1 MKLRNWVPTRTLTL
15 VASTAIAAL
24 SLAANVVQAREIKV
38 GSYEPEGH
46 YLVQHVYI
54 PYLKE
59 IEKRTNGD
67 LTFKWFHGG
76 TLVKAPQT
84 IDGLKSGL
92 VDLVVTTGLFT
103 QESLFPATHVVNLPF
118 QFDSTVEANHV
129 FQKAYHSI
137 PEIQAEFEGL
147 VPLGFHVS
155 DFFNL
160 HIHKDVAPVKTLE
173 DLQKLEIGAFNKAGV
188 TYSELLGAT
197 PRNIKLE
204 DLYVSLQRKAIDGIW
219 FPTAPMIKWKMTDH
233 TSNHSLVGGPFVMIP
248 MTMSQQTWDSLTDEQ
263 REIFRSMENELT
275 NFTGA
280 IVDNRRQSSV
290 SKMEAR
296 GDNIIRLSDDEKAA
310 WVEKTQP
317 AYDIWMKTMDEKGID
332 GKAIMAKI
340 QEYTTEF
347 KGMEYTAADWWGN
360 SWQE

>member
-1 MKLRNWVPTRTLTL
+1 MNLRHLIPAIAVSVSALFAS
-15 VASTAIAAL
+15 VASAQ
-24 SLAANVVQAREIKV
+24 SKEIKV

-59 IEKRTNGD
+59 IEKRTNGE

-84 IDGLKSGL
+84 VDGLKSGL

-103 QESLFPATHVVNLPF
+103 QESLFPATHVINLPF

-129 FQKAYHSI
+129 FQKAYHNI

-160 HIHKDVAPVKTLE
+160 HIHKDVDAVETLE

-197 PRNIKLE
+197 PRNIPLE

-248 MTMSQQTWDSLTDEQ
+248 MTMSQKAWDGLTAEQ
-263 REIFRSMENELT
+263 QEIFRSMENELT

-280 IVDNRRQSSV
+280 IVDNRRASSV
-290 SKMEAR
+290 SKMEGR
-296 GDNIIRLSDDEKAA
+296 GDKIIKLSDEEKSK
-310 WVEKTQP
+310 WVEKTSP
-317 AYDIWMKTMDEKGID
+317 AYDIWMETMKEKGID
-332 GKAIMAKI
+332 GEALYTKI
-340 QEYTTEF
+340 KEYTAEF
-347 KGMEYTAADWWGN
+347 KGMEYTDADWWGD

>member
-1 MKLRNWVPTRTLTL
+1 MKLTNWMKTIAAMAATAFL
-15 VASTAIAAL
+15 VAPATE
-24 SLAANVVQAREIKV
+24 ARELKV
-38 GSYEPEGH
+38 GSYEPESH
-46 YLVQHVYI
+46 YLVEFAYKR
-54 PYLKE
+54 YFEE
-59 IEKRTNGD
+59 ITRRTNGE

-84 IDGLKSGL
+84 VDGLKSGL
-92 VDLVVTTGLFT
+92 VDVVVTTGIFT
-103 QESLFPATHVVNLPF
+103 QESLFPATHVMTLPF

-129 FQKAYHSI
+129 FQKMYHNI
-137 PEIQAEFEGL
+137 PEVQAEFEGL

-160 HIHKDVAPVKTLE
+160 HIHKDVEPVRTLE
-173 DLQKLEIGAFNKAGV
+173 DLQKLEIGAFSKSGV

-248 MTMSQQTWDSLTDEQ
+248 MTMAKPVWDSLTDEQ

-275 NFTGA
+275 NYTA
-280 IVDNRRQSSV
+280 ALVDNRRQSSV
-290 SKMEAR
+290 RKMEGR
-296 GDNIIRLSDDEKAA
+296 GDTIVRLSADEKAK
-310 WVEKTQP
+310 WVAQTKP
-317 AYDIWMKTMDEKGID
+317 AYDDWMKLMEEKGID
-332 GKAIMAKI
+332 GAALLAKVR
-340 QEYTTEF
+340 EYTTEF
-347 KGMEYTAADWWGN
+347 KGMDHTTADWWGDD
-360 SWQE
+360 WQE

>member
-1 MKLRNWVPTRTLTL
+1 MKLTNWMKTLA
-15 VASTAIAAL
+15 VSAAAAL
-24 SLAANVVQAREIKV
+24 VIAPDAWAKELKV
-38 GSYEPEGH
+38 GSYEPEAH
-46 YLVQHVYI
+46 YLVEFVYK

-59 IEKRTNGD
+59 VTRRTNGE

-84 IDGLKSGL
+84 VDGLKSGL
-92 VDLVVTTGLFT
+92 VDLVVTTGIFT
-103 QESLFPATHVVNLPF
+103 QESLFPTTHVMTLPF

-129 FQKAYHSI
+129 FQKMYHEI
-137 PEIQAEFEGL
+137 PEVQAEFEGL

-160 HIHKDVAPVKTLE
+160 HIHKDVDPVHTLE
-173 DLQKLEIGAFNKAGV
+173 DLQKLEIGAFSKSGV

-219 FPTAPMIKWKMTDH
+219 FPTAPLIKWKMTDH

-280 IVDNRRQSSV
+280 IVDNRRGSSV
-290 SKMEAR
+290 AKMEGR
-296 GDNIIRLSDDEKAA
+296 GDAIIRLVPEEKAK
-310 WVEKTQP
+310 WVAQTKP
-317 AYDIWMKTMDEKGID
+317 AYDAWLALMEEKGND
-332 GKAIMAKI
+332 GEAILAKV
-340 QEYTTEF
+340 QEFTAEF
-347 KGMEYTAADWWGN
+347 KGMDYTPADWWGDN
-360 SWQE
+360 WQE

>member
-1 MKLRNWVPTRTLTL
+1 MNLMKWIKALALY
-15 VASTAIAAL
+15 ATAPVLLAPAVWAL
-24 SLAANVVQAREIKV
+24 EIKV

-59 IEKRTNGD
+59 IEKRTDGA
-67 LTFKWFHGG
+67 LTFKWFHAG

-103 QESLFPATHVVNLPF
+103 QESLFPATHVMTLPF

-129 FQKAYHSI
+129 FQKAYHNI
-137 PEIQAEFEGL
+137 PEVKAEFEGL

-173 DLQKLEIGAFNKAGV
+173 DLQGLEIGAFSKSGV
-188 TYSELLGAT
+188 TYSNLLGAT
-197 PRNIKLE
+197 PRNVKVS
-204 DLYVSLQRKAIDGIW
+204 DLYVTLQRKAVDGIW
-219 FPTAPMIKWKMTDH
+219 FPTAPIIKWKMTDH

-248 MTMSQQTWDSLTDEQ
+248 MTMSVQAWNKLTPEQQALL
-263 REIFRSMENELT
+263 RSMENELT

-280 IVDNRRQSSV
+280 IVDNRRGSSV
-290 SKMEAR
+290 SKMKKR
-296 GDNIIRLSDDEKAA
+296 GDTIITLSPEEKAK
-310 WVEKTQP
+310 WVAKTKP
-317 AYDIWMKTMDEKGID
+317 AYDEWMKTMTDKGID
-332 GKAIMAKI
+332 GEAILAKVR
-340 QEYTTEF
+340 EYTAEF
-347 KGMEYTAADWWGN
+347 KGMKYTSAKWWGN

>member
-1 MKLRNWVPTRTLTL
+1 MKLMKWMKTLA
-15 VASTAIAAL
+15 VSTAASVLIAP
-24 SLAANVVQAREIKV
+24 AAIAQMEIKV
-38 GSYEPEGH
+38 GSYEPESH
-46 YLVQHVYI
+46 YLVEFVYK

-59 IEKRTNGD
+59 IERRTNGE

-84 IDGLKSGL
+84 VDGLKSGL

-103 QESLFPATHVVNLPF
+103 QESLFPATHVMTLPF

-129 FQKAYHSI
+129 FQKAYHNI

-160 HIHKDVAPVKTLE
+160 HIHKDVEPVRTLE
-173 DLQKLEIGAFNKAGV
+173 DLQGLEIGAFSKSGV

-248 MTMSQQTWDSLTDEQ
+248 MTMSQQAWDRLTPEQ
-263 REIFRSMENELT
+263 QEIFRSMENELT

-280 IVDNRRQSSV
+280 IVDNRRSSSV
-290 SKMEAR
+290 RKMEGR
-296 GDNIIRLSDDEKAA
+296 GDTIITLPAEEKAK
-310 WVEKTQP
+310 WVAQTKP
-317 AYDIWMKTMDEKGID
+317 AYDAWLQTMADKGID
-332 GKAIMAKI
+332 GETILATVQA
-340 QEYTTEF
+340 YSAEF
-347 KGMEYTAADWWGN
+347 KGMDYTSADWWGN